1 MRRRTFLIS
10 SAAALSASAKSS
22 VASTSPVQV
31 EPESLDD
38 GTRYA
43 ALRGSR
49 AARSPVLFHF
59 ATTDLQS
66 LDAKSF
72 GALPADLSERGWT
85 CISVDVPCHGGDARP
100 NEPPELLGWRYRND
114 RGESI
119 TEAFIEKCSRILDYL
134 ISSMQVDPDLVF
146 CSGISRGAFCAF
158 RLAATDSRFAGI
170 AALAPVSDLTA
181 LAEFE
186 GVSEPVDKVDPESLK
201 ARRILVAIALTDPRV
216 STDKSI
222 SLARSIAA
230 SAKPN
235 EAQIEIELKEVAG
248 HVVDPAFVDRAS
260 TWLQDSVT
268 SLSNH

>member
-1 MRRRTFLIS
+1 
-10 SAAALSASAKSS
+10 
-22 VASTSPVQV
+22 
-31 EPESLDD
+31 
-38 GTRYA
+38 
-43 ALRGSR
+43 
-49 AARSPVLFHF
+49 
-59 ATTDLQS
+59 
-66 LDAKSF
+66 
-72 GALPADLSERGWT
+72 
-85 CISVDVPCHGGDARP
+85 
-100 NEPPELLGWRYRND
+100 
-114 RGESI
+114 
-119 TEAFIEKCSRILDYL
+119 
-134 ISSMQVDPDLVF
+134 MQVDPDLVF